1 MEGKTKRDMI
11 LDAMQELMNEV
22 SGNAISVSEIARR
35 AGIGKGS
42 IYYYFPSKNDII
54 EAVIERSYSIAIE
67 QSKELACAP
76 HMSAF
81 KKMEIIFR
89 ACIDASSE
97 LKRQEECSSF
107 MEIQQSALTHQKFMS
122 FLIKNLKP
130 ILSDII
136 RQGMAEGSLH
146 CRYPEEIAEIVL
158 IILTV
163 KLDNHLSY
171 ATTEEIQQLLKA
183 FSWMQSESMGIA
195 PENLEF
201 LKIESKSN

>member
-1 MEGKTKRDMI
+1 MQEKTKRDMI
-11 LDAMQELMNEV
+11 LDAMQELMNES
-22 SGNAISVSEIARR
+22 SGNAISVSDIARK

-42 IYYYFPSKNDII
+42 IYYYFPSKNDIM

-67 QSKELACAP
+67 KSKELASTANI
-76 HMSAF
+76 SAF

-89 ACIDASSE
+89 ACIEASSE

-107 MEIQQSALTHQKFMS
+107 MELQQSALTHQKFIS

-136 RQGMAEGSLH
+136 LQGMEEGSLT
-146 CRYPEEIAEIVL
+146 CEYPQEIAEIVL

-163 KLDNHLSY
+163 KLDNHLSP
-171 ATTEEIQQLLKA
+171 ASAEEIQNLLLA
-183 FSWMQSESMGIA
+183 FSWMQAKSMEIA

-201 LKIESKSN
+201 LRI

>member
-1 MEGKTKRDMI
+1 MQEKTKRDMI
-11 LDAMQELMNEV
+11 LDAMQELMNES
-22 SGNAISVSEIARR
+22 SGNAISVSDIARK

-42 IYYYFPSKNDII
+42 IYYYFPSKNDIM
-54 EAVIERSYSIAIE
+54 EAVIERSYSMAIE
-67 QSKELACAP
+67 KSKELASTANI
-76 HMSAF
+76 SAF

-89 ACIDASSE
+89 ACIEASSE

-107 MEIQQSALTHQKFMS
+107 MELQQSALTHQKFIS

-136 RQGMAEGSLH
+136 LQGMEEGSLT
-146 CRYPEEIAEIVL
+146 CEYPQEIAEIVL

-163 KLDNHLSY
+163 KLDNHLSP
-171 ATTEEIQQLLKA
+171 ASAEEIQNLLLA
-183 FSWMQSESMGIA
+183 FSWMQAKSMEIA

-201 LKIESKSN
+201 LRI

>member
-1 MEGKTKRDMI
+1 MQEKTKRDLI
-11 LDAMQELMNEV
+11 LDAMQELMNEAP
-22 SGNAISVSEIARR
+22 GNAISVSDIAKK

-54 EAVIERSYSIAIE
+54 EAVIERSYSMAIE
-67 QSKELACAP
+67 KSKELACAAEI
-76 HMSAF
+76 SAF

-89 ACIDASSE
+89 ACIEASTE
-97 LKRQEECSSF
+97 LKRQEQCSSF

-122 FLIKNLKP
+122 FLIKHLKP

-136 RQGMAEGSLH
+136 HQGMAEGSLK
-146 CRYPEEIAEIVL
+146 CEYPEEIAEIVL

-163 KLDNHLSY
+163 KLDNHLSPGPP
-171 ATTEEIQQLLKA
+171 EEIQRLLKA
-183 FSWMQSESMGIA
+183 FSWMQTGSMEID

-201 LKIESKSN
+201 LWT

>member
-1 MEGKTKRDMI
+1 MQEKTKRDMI
-11 LDAMQELMNEV
+11 LDAMQELMNES
-22 SGNAISVSEIARR
+22 SGNAISVSDIARK

-42 IYYYFPSKNDII
+42 IYYYFPSKNDIM
-54 EAVIERSYSIAIE
+54 EAVIERSYSMAIE
-67 QSKELACAP
+67 KSKELASTANI
-76 HMSAF
+76 SAF

-89 ACIDASSE
+89 ACIEASSE

-107 MEIQQSALTHQKFMS
+107 MELQQSALTHQKFIS

-136 RQGMAEGSLH
+136 LQGMEEGSLT
-146 CRYPEEIAEIVL
+146 CEYPQEIAEIVL

-163 KLDNHLSY
+163 KLDNHLSP
-171 ATTEEIQQLLKA
+171 ASAEEIQNLLQA
-183 FSWMQSESMGIA
+183 FSWMQAKSMEIA

-201 LKIESKSN
+201 LRI

>member
-1 MEGKTKRDMI
+1 MQEKTKRDMI
-11 LDAMQELMNEV
+11 LDAMQELMNES
-22 SGNAISVSEIARR
+22 SGNAISVSDIARK

-42 IYYYFPSKNDII
+42 IYYYFPSKNDIM
-54 EAVIERSYSIAIE
+54 EAVIERSYSMAIE
-67 QSKELACAP
+67 KSKELATTANI
-76 HMSAF
+76 SAF

-89 ACIDASSE
+89 ACIEASSE

-107 MEIQQSALTHQKFMS
+107 MELQQSALTHQKFIS

-136 RQGMAEGSLH
+136 LQGMEEGSLT
-146 CRYPEEIAEIVL
+146 CEYPQEIAEIVL

-163 KLDNHLSY
+163 KLDNHLSP
-171 ATTEEIQQLLKA
+171 ASAEEIQNLLRA
-183 FSWMQSESMGIA
+183 FSWMQAKSMEIV

-201 LKIESKSN
+201 LRI